1 MGTIFLIDFI
11 NQSAMT
17 LTELK
22 YIVAVAQHQH
32 FGRAAT
38 ACCVTQPTL
47 SLGIK
52 KLESEL
58 SASLFERGT
67 RNELKVTRIGHV
79 IIEQAQKVLDQAEK
93 IKQLANSQK
102 DPLAGA
108 LHLGAIYTIA
118 PYILPSL
125 IPRIHQRAP
134 QMPLMIEE
142 NLTAVLTE
150 QLKQGKVDVIIIALP
165 FDEPGIS
172 TLAIY
177 DEPFVVAVPKMHPW
191 SKREFI
197 PANELATESL
207 LLLGPGHC
215 FRDQVLQSCPDCQT
229 SSNLQR
235 GLQGSSLETIRHMV
249 ATGSGITV
257 LPSSSNSDITQSN
270 LLSMISFEN
279 PAPTRRVALAWRKS
293 FTRTAA
299 IEALRDEILQCPL
312 NGVSMLP
319 DESINHS

>member
-1 MGTIFLIDFI
+1 
-11 NQSAMT
+11 MT

-32 FGRAAT
+32 FGRAAA
-38 ACCVTQPTL
+38 ACHVTQPTL

-58 SASLFERGT
+58 SVSLFERGT
-67 RNELKVTRIGHV
+67 RNELKVTGV
-79 IIEQAQKVLDQAEK
+79 GSQIIEQAQKVLDQADRV
-93 IKQLANSQK
+93 KQLANSQQ
-102 DPLAGA
+102 DPLAGE
-108 LHLGAIYTIA
+108 LRLGAIYTIA

-150 QLKQGKVDVIIIALP
+150 QLKQGQVDVIIIALP
-165 FDEPGIS
+165 FDEPGIA

-177 DEPFVVAVPKMHPW
+177 DEPFVVAVPKQHPW
-191 SKREFI
+191 SQRKSI
-197 PANELATESL
+197 PANELASESL

-257 LPSSSNSDITQSN
+257 LPSSSNSGMTESN
-270 LLSMISFEN
+270 LLSIIPFKN
-279 PAPTRRVALAWRKS
+279 PAPTRKVALAWRKS

-312 NGVSMLP
+312 NGVSMLTN
-319 DESINHS
+319 ESINNP